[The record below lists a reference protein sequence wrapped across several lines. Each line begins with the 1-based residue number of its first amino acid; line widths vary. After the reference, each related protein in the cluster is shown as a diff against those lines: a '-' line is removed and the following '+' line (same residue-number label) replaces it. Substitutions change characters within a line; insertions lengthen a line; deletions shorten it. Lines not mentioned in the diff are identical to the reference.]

1 MNMNN
6 VFKYKCV
13 SNLQVKPGYTRKSPG
28 IPEKYPSARP
38 HAAHA
43 YSQGHCANCGAH
55 RLLKYAH
62 RTMCA
67 RYKCQKAASAQR
79 QARLAGGGAD
89 DAVVP
94 TFCYKIEAVLGM
106 RFCDPD
112 QLIGKK
118 RRNRLAA
125 ADNTICY
132 LTRGT
137 FKEDQ
142 HDAGFADTR
151 WVELEELYENCGKA
165 QLNGAVKKYRKAE
178 DEAVK
183 AAIAEFEE
191 GIED

>member
-28 IPEKYPSARP
+28 IPEKYPGATSMPRSP
-38 HAAHA
+38 
-43 YSQGHCANCGAH
+43 YTQGPCANCGAH